1 MRRSTIW
8 AVTAAAVGIVAF
20 TQSAAAQTSQA
31 VSPVDP
37 ATQPTD
43 PAATAA
49 GRQQEVPTEQAPSDT
64 PGMASDR
71 AANQE
76 AAANTAASPAAD
88 RAEHDTRLAAVTPS
102 GMTTQEACLGFRSV
116 AACAAT
122 MHASQN
128 LDLSFADLKSRVTGG
143 QKLAA
148 AIHSLK
154 PEADARSEAGKAE
167 GQARVDLPSAPQG

>member
-20 TQSAAAQTSQA
+20 THSAAAQTA

-43 PAATAA
+43 PAATAT

-64 PGMASDR
+64 PGMASER

-76 AAANTAASPAAD
+76 AAAHTAASPAAE
-88 RAEHDTRLAAVTPS
+88 RAEHDTRLATVTPS
-102 GMTTQEACLGFRSV
+102 GMTTQGACLGFQSV

-122 MHASQN
+122 MHASHN

-154 PEADARSEAGKAE
+154 PEANARSEARKAE